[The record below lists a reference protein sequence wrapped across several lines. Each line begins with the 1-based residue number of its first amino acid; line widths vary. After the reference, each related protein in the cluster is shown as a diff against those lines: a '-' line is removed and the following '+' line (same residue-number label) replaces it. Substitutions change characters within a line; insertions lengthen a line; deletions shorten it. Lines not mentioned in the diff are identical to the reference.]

1 MGTTATPVSAAIIR
15 LKHPNK
21 VKDKEIIV
29 DIKSYSEAGVD
40 IEKGDRFASY
50 ISSIKS
56 SAVSNA
62 IGGFAGGV
70 ELDMSGFKK
79 PVMLSAT
86 DGVGTKLMVAQ
97 KLRKFDTLGIDL
109 TAMCVNDLA
118 VCGAWPLSFLDY
130 IGCGSLNEEVM
141 KEVIKGIVVGCEQAE
156 CILAGGETAEMPDMY
171 HGDDFDLAG
180 FCVGIVEKSE
190 MMPFTDKIKTGDI
203 ILGLPSSGIHS
214 NGLSLARKVIP
225 ETDKTLMKMLLEPTI
240 IYVKALKSLVST
252 GKILSAAHITGGGL
266 EGNTSRVLPA
276 GVVSEFNYK
285 WAVPE
290 IFDAIRSKGNI
301 EDAEM
306 RKVFNMGVGIAMIV
320 HPEDAAEVIN
330 KAGES
335 GIEIFEAGR
344 LING

>member
-1 MGTTATPVSAAIIR
+1 M
-15 LKHPNK
+15 
-21 VKDKEIIV
+21 

-70 ELDMSGFKK
+70 ELDMTGFKQ
-79 PVMLSAT
+79 PIMLSAT
-86 DGVGTKLMVAQ
+86 DGVGTKLIVAQ
-97 KLRKFDTLGIDL
+97 KLKKYDTLGIDL

-130 IGCGSLNEEVM
+130 IGCGSLNEGIM
-141 KEVIKGIVVGCEQAE
+141 KDVIKGIVDGCEQAE

-171 HGDDFDLAG
+171 PGDDFDLAG
-180 FCVGIVEKSE
+180 FCVGIVEKSK
-190 MMPFTDKIKTGDI
+190 MLPFTDKIKSGDI

-225 ETDKTLMKMLLEPTI
+225 DTDKTLMNMLLKPTV
-240 IYVKALKSLVST
+240 IYVKALKSLMST

-266 EGNTSRVLPA
+266 EGNLKRVIPA
-276 GVVSEFNYK
+276 GVESEFKYD
-285 WAVPE
+285 WHVPE
-290 IFDAIRSKGNI
+290 IFDVISQKGGI
-301 EDAEM
+301 EDSEM
-306 RKVFNMGVGIAMIV
+306 RRVFNMGVGIAMIV
-320 HPEDAAEVIN
+320 HPEDAQTVLD
-330 KAGES
+330 KAAS
-335 GIEIFEAGR
+335 TGIEIFEAGR
-344 LING
+344 LK

>member
-1 MGTTATPVSAAIIR
+1 M
-15 LKHPNK
+15 NF
-21 VKDKEIIV
+21 VKETIL

-70 ELDMSGFKK
+70 ELDMSGFRK

-86 DGVGTKLMVAQ
+86 DGVGTKLIVAQ
-97 KLRKFDTLGIDL
+97 KLKKYDTLGIDL

-130 IGCGSLNEEVM
+130 IGCGSLNEGIM
-141 KEVIKGIVVGCEQAE
+141 KDVIRGIVDGCEQAE

-171 HGDDFDLAG
+171 KGDDFDLAG
-180 FCVGIVEKSE
+180 FCVGLVEKTE
-190 MMPFTDKIKTGDI
+190 MLPFSDRIKPGDV

-225 ETDKTLMKMLLEPTI
+225 DTDNTLMNMLLEPTV
-240 IYVKALKSLVST
+240 IYVKALKSLIST

-266 EGNTSRVLPA
+266 EGNLVRVLPDT
-276 GVVSEFNYK
+276 VKPEFNYS

-290 IFDAIRSKGNI
+290 IFGAIQKKGDI
-301 EDAEM
+301 AEAEM
-306 RKVFNMGVGIAMIV
+306 RRVFNMGIGIALIV
-320 HPEDAAEVIN
+320 HADDADEVLG
-330 KAGES
+330 KANES

-344 LING
+344 LV